1 MRSKDQIR
9 QPMAAQHAVRGG
21 EPRTGI
27 LHLFSLS
34 CSTFTSC
41 STGQSLTSDPEEVLP
56 TFWRGGG
63 VEGSAGWSFIN
74 VGVAL

>member
-21 EPRTGI
+21 GPRTGI

-56 TFWRGGG
+56 TFRRGGG
-63 VEGSAGWSFIN
+63 VSRE
-74 VGVAL
+74 VQDGVS